1 MDSQFESKN
10 KMEKSFWKNEVLTEY
25 IPIMLPQCSSRTA
38 FYFYFSL
45 FRSIWNFKH
54 SEKYQIGLSRRK
66 YAITI
71 NSICRKWY
79 LKWRDKDRFKI
90 VDYPLKNDNAV
101 TIRTFKQQFPGLK
114 ESAVQTFKQKVEK
127 ELTLLSKKKGKLK
140 NQSQSIPSK
149 QIIL

>member
-1 MDSQFESKN
+1 M
-10 KMEKSFWKNEVLTEY
+10 
-25 IPIMLPQCSSRTA
+25 
-38 FYFYFSL
+38 
-45 FRSIWNFKH
+45 
-54 SEKYQIGLSRRK
+54 
-66 YAITI
+66 
-71 NSICRKWY
+71 
-79 LKWRDKDRFKI
+79 KWRDKDRFKI
-90 VDYPLKNDNAV
+90 VDYALKNDNAV